1 VLSETTVSNLTY
13 ISLEPATDPV
23 SVFISK
29 DVKDSAE
36 AIAITIFVTILFKI
50 RPKIKMQTK

>member
-1 VLSETTVSNLTY
+1 MLSETTVSNLTY